1 MPSKKFN
8 QNKYQNALNWIES
21 FWPTLIVDHPKMEE
35 SLISVPHSYIVPGGM
50 FDEFY
55 YWDTYFAMLGL
66 AHEKNKALLEG
77 IVENFL
83 YLFQKYNVIPN
94 GNRTFYLNR
103 SQPPFLALMI
113 DLVYKINHDKLW
125 LLRAYEVAKKEY
137 QLVWCGD
144 HKTQNGLSRYC
155 HSAHLKIVNDKPLWE
170 GKNENE
176 KNTPLDLHHLA
187 VCESGWDYT
196 PRFEEDCPV
205 HNPVDLNCLLFEYE
219 NLFIKFCID
228 LHLKED
234 QTLWIERNKVRQKL
248 INQHLWNKEQ
258 GFYFDFNFDT
268 QAQSKIWSAAGFFP
282 LFVNAASKEQAE
294 VIIKNLNKFETN
306 YGILTCDQAY
316 GHTEDQWNYP
326 YGWPPLQWVV
336 IQGLKNYGY
345 IDEAKR
351 ITDKWLDLC
360 NSVFEKTGQFWER
373 YDVIRGTVPT
383 GGRYPAQ
390 HGFAWTN
397 GIFSKLATF

>member
-1 MPSKKFN
+1 MLAKN
-8 QNKYQNALNWIES
+8 QYKNALNWVES
-21 FWPTLIVDHPKMEE
+21 FWPTLIVDHPRMEE

-77 IVENFL
+77 IVNNFL
-83 YLFQKYNVIPN
+83 YLFEKYNVIPN

-113 DLVYKINHDKLW
+113 DLVYKITHDKLW

-137 QLVWCGD
+137 ETVWLGD
-144 HKTQNGLSRYC
+144 HKTNNGLSRYH
-155 HSAHLKIVNDKPLWE
+155 HSSHLKIVGGKPLWQ

-196 PRFEEDCPV
+196 PRFEENCPA
-205 HNPVDLNCLLFEYE
+205 HNPIDLNCLLFEYE
-219 NLFIKFCID
+219 KLFIKFCID
-228 LHLKED
+228 LHLKDD
-234 QTLWIERNKVRQKL
+234 QILWEIQNQSRQKL
-248 INQHLWNKEQ
+248 IDQHLWDQ
-258 GFYFDFNFDT
+258 AMGFYFDFNFEKNT
-268 QAQSKIWSAAGFFP
+268 RSKIWSAAGFFP
-282 LFVNAASKEQAE
+282 LYVNAASREQAE
-294 VIIKNLNKFETN
+294 AVVKNLKKFETDF
-306 YGILTCDQAY
+306 GILTCDQNY
-316 GHTEDQWNYP
+316 GHSDDQWNYP
-326 YGWPPLQWVV
+326 YGWPPLQWIV

-345 IDEAKR
+345 INEAKR
-351 ITDKWLDLC
+351 ITEKWLNLC
-360 NSVFEKTGQFWER
+360 NNVFEKTGQFWER
-373 YDVIRGTVPT
+373 YDVVKGTVPT

-390 HGFAWTN
+390 SGFAWTN
-397 GIFSKLATF
+397 GIFSKLATFDFS

>member
-1 MPSKKFN
+1 VP
-8 QNKYQNALNWIES
+8 KYQNALNWIES

-83 YLFQKYNVIPN
+83 YLFEKYNVIPN

-137 QLVWCGD
+137 EQVWLGN
-144 HKTQNGLSRYC
+144 HKTSNGLSRYC
-155 HSAHLKIVNDKPLWE
+155 HSHHLEMKNGAPSWQ

-196 PRFEEDCPV
+196 PRFEENCPA

-219 NLFIKFCID
+219 KLFIKFC
-228 LHLKED
+228 
-234 QTLWIERNKVRQKL
+234 V
-248 INQHLWNKEQ
+248 
-258 GFYFDFNFDT
+258 DF
-268 QAQSKIWSAAGFFP
+268 
-282 LFVNAASKEQAE
+282 
-294 VIIKNLNKFETN
+294 
-306 YGILTCDQAY
+306 
-316 GHTEDQWNYP
+316 TE
-326 YGWPPLQWVV
+326 
-336 IQGLKNYGY
+336 
-345 IDEAKR
+345 
-351 ITDKWLDLC
+351 
-360 NSVFEKTGQFWER
+360 
-373 YDVIRGTVPT
+373 
-383 GGRYPAQ
+383 
-390 HGFAWTN
+390 
-397 GIFSKLATF
+397 